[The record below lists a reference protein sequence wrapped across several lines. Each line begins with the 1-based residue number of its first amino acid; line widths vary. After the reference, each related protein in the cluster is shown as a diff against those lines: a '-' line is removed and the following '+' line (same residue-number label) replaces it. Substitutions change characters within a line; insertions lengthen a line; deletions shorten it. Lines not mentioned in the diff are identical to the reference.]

1 MERREFVLSA
11 GAAAAAGVTGC
22 IGGNGDDGNETNGN
36 DDGDDGDNGD
46 GGSDFT
52 LVSDEPDYQ
61 GYFDGCQSYED
72 VGGTVDWTGESEV
85 TIMAGNDDY
94 VNQFYPPAVQVDQGT
109 KVTWEWGTPG
119 HNVMR
124 ALEASGTT
132 ANERASSIDV
142 DTGGDWAGMDAS
154 AIENPPH
161 TYEHTFESP
170 GIHLFVCQPHDAQ
183 RMYGA
188 VVVQESE
195 GTSDGDGSMDGNQTE
210 TDGNE
215 TDTGGNETE
224 E

>member
-1 MERREFVLSA
+1 MERREFVLST
-11 GAAAAAGVTGC
+11 GAAAAAGLTGC
-22 IGGNGDDGNETNGN
+22 LHGGGNGDDGNDT
-36 DDGDDGDNGD
+36 DGDNGENGENGD

-72 VGGTVDWTGESEV
+72 VGGTVDWTGQGEV

-94 VNQFYPPAVQVDQGT
+94 VNQFHPPAVKVDQGT
-109 KVTWEWGTPG
+109 TVKWEWGTAG

-124 ALEASGTT
+124 ALEASGTN
-132 ANERASSIDV
+132 ANERASEIDV

-154 AIENPPH
+154 AIENPPF
-161 TYEHTFESP
+161 TYEHTFEST

-188 VVVQESE
+188 VVVE
-195 GTSDGDGSMDGNQTE
+195 GDGSMDGE
-210 TDGNE
+210 DGMDGNE
-215 TDTGGNETE
+215 TDTSGNETE